1 MKSEHF
7 LTPYTKINS
16 KWIKDLS
23 VRLET
28 TKLLE
33 ENISRTPFDINCSNF
48 LLNLSSKA
56 KEIKAKINK
65 WNLIKLKNFYTTKK
79 TISKVKIQP
88 SEWKQTIANEAT
100 DKELS
105 QKISKK
111 HLQLNPRILSD
122 PIKKWAKELNRQL
135 SKEDI

>member
-65 WNLIKLKNFYTTKK
+65 WNLIKLKNFYTAKK
-79 TISKVKIQP
+79 T
-88 SEWKQTIANEAT
+88 T
-100 DKELS
+100 DKTKRQPTKREKIFANHMTKMEL
-105 QKISKK
+105 
-111 HLQLNPRILSD
+111 ILG
-122 PIKKWAKELNRQL
+122 
-135 SKEDI
+135 

>member
-16 KWIKDLS
+16 TWIKDLN
-23 VRLET
+23 VRPEA

-65 WNLIKLKNFYTTKK
+65 WT
-79 TISKVKIQP
+79 
-88 SEWKQTIANEAT
+88 
-100 DKELS
+100 
-105 QKISKK
+105 
-111 HLQLNPRILSD
+111 
-122 PIKKWAKELNRQL
+122 ELNL
-135 SKEDI
+135 KLLHSKGNNEETKR